1 MSLPSQPLGTQPDH
15 PSRDSARD
23 STRSWWKR
31 KVEPQKT
38 FAVIGLGR
46 FGLAVCKEL
55 VASQKSVIAI
65 DKDAHLVEMLLR
77 RDDDFKSAVT
87 LSVDSTVE
95 EELKEAG
102 ALDVDTFVVAL
113 GEPLEVSL
121 TTTYIAKHGTSS
133 AVKTV
138 CSRAS
143 SYLHER
149 MLKAVGADKVTFP
162 SREQGRQL
170 GEQLVRPSLLD
181 RLQLDSKNSIEEVQ
195 VPKKFVQRSLRD
207 INLRRDYGV
216 SVLAAGSQGDL
227 RVNPPASMILSPN
240 DVLVVM
246 GSQED
251 IKRMHQSSDT

>member
-1 MSLPSQPLGTQPDH
+1 MPSPSRSSGPRRDSS
-15 PSRDSARD
+15 SRDSAR
-23 STRSWWKR
+23 RWWKPR
-31 KVEPQKT
+31 SGSPQQT
-38 FAVIGLGR
+38 FAVVGLGR
-46 FGLAVCKEL
+46 FGQAVCKEL
-55 VASQKSVIAI
+55 IASRKSVIAI

-77 RDDDFKSAVT
+77 QDEDFKSAVT

-102 ALDVDTFVVAL
+102 ALAVDTFVVAM

-121 TTTYIAKHGTSS
+121 TSTYIAKHGSSS

-143 SYLHER
+143 SSLHER
-149 MLKAVGADKVTFP
+149 MLKAVGADRVTFP

-181 RLQLDSKNSIEEVQ
+181 RLQLDSSNSIEEVQ
-195 VPKKFVQRSLRD
+195 VPREFVQRSLRD
-207 INLRRDYGV
+207 INLRKDYGV
-216 SVLAAGSQGDL
+216 SVLAAGSEGNL

-251 IKRMHQSSDT
+251 IKRIHHSPDN

>member
-1 MSLPSQPLGTQPDH
+1 MSLPSQSSGTRRDA
-15 PSRDSARD
+15 PSRDN
-23 STRSWWKR
+23 TKPWWKS
-31 KVEPQKT
+31 KVGPQKT
-38 FAVIGLGR
+38 FAVVGLGR
-46 FGLAVCKEL
+46 FGRAVCKEL
-55 VASQKSVIAI
+55 IASRKSVIAI

-133 AVKTV
+133 AVKMV

-143 SYLHER
+143 SVLHER

-195 VPKKFVQRSLRD
+195 VPKEFVQRSLRD
-207 INLRRDYGV
+207 INLRKDYGV
-216 SVLAAGSQGDL
+216 SVLAAGSEGDL

-251 IKRMHQSSDT
+251 IKRIHHSSDN

>member
-1 MSLPSQPLGTQPDH
+1 MPAPSHPSGTRPDS
-15 PSRDSARD
+15 PSRDSAK
-23 STRSWWKR
+23 SWWRR
-31 KVEPQKT
+31 KTGQQRT

-46 FGLAVCKEL
+46 FGRAVCKEL
-55 VASQKSVIAI
+55 IAARKSVIAV
-65 DKDAHLVEMLLR
+65 DKDAHLVEILLR

-87 LSVDSTVE
+87 VSVDSTVE

-113 GEPLEVSL
+113 GEPLEASL

-133 AVKTV
+133 AVKMV

-143 SYLHER
+143 SILHER

-195 VPKKFVQRSLRD
+195 VPKEFVQRSLQD
-207 INLRRDYGV
+207 INLRKDYGV

-251 IKRMHQSSDT
+251 IKRIHHSSDN

>member
-1 MSLPSQPLGTQPDH
+1 MSLPSHPSGTRRSS
-15 PSRDSARD
+15 PSRDDGTSL
-23 STRSWWKR
+23 WWKR
-31 KVEPQKT
+31 KAGLQKT
-38 FAVIGLGR
+38 FAVVGLGR

-55 VASQKSVIAI
+55 IASRKSVIAI
-65 DKDAHLVEMLLR
+65 DKDTHLVEMLLR

-102 ALDVDTFVVAL
+102 ALNVDTFVVAL

-143 SYLHER
+143 SVLHER

-181 RLQLDSKNSIEEVQ
+181 RLQLDSRNSIEEVQ
-195 VPKKFVQRSLRD
+195 VPKAFVQRSLRD

-216 SVLAAGSQGDL
+216 SVLAAGSEGDL

-251 IKRMHQSSDT
+251 IKRIHHSSDN

>member
-1 MSLPSQPLGTQPDH
+1 MPLPSQSPDTRRDA
-15 PSRDSARD
+15 PGRDSARL
-23 STRSWWKR
+23 WWKPR
-31 KVEPQKT
+31 VGPQRT
-38 FAVIGLGR
+38 FAVVGLGR
-46 FGLAVCKEL
+46 FGRAVCQEL
-55 VASQKSVIAI
+55 IDSQKSVIAI

-77 RDDDFKSAVT
+77 RDDRFKSAVT
-87 LSVDSTVE
+87 VSVDSTVE

-113 GEPLEVSL
+113 GEPLEASL

-133 AVKTV
+133 GVKMV

-143 SYLHER
+143 SVLHER

-195 VPKKFVQRSLRD
+195 VPKEFIQRSLRD
-207 INLRRDYGV
+207 INLRKDYGV

-251 IKRMHQSSDT
+251 IKRIHHSSDN

>member
-1 MSLPSQPLGTQPDH
+1 MPFPSP
-15 PSRDSARD
+15 PSGILRDSPRRDSAKP
-23 STRSWWKR
+23 WWKH
-31 KVEPQKT
+31 KAGPQNT
-38 FAVIGLGR
+38 FAVVGLGR

-55 VASQKSVIAI
+55 IASRKSVIAI

-77 RDDDFKSAVT
+77 RNNDFKSAVT

-113 GEPLEVSL
+113 GQPLEVSL

-143 SYLHER
+143 SDLHER

-162 SREQGRQL
+162 SQEQGRQL

-181 RLQLDSKNSIEEVQ
+181 RLQLDSNNSIEEVQ
-195 VPKKFVQRSLRD
+195 VPKEFVQRSLRD
-207 INLRRDYGV
+207 INLRKDYGV

-251 IKRMHQSSDT
+251 IKRIHHSSDS

>member
-1 MSLPSQPLGTQPDH
+1 MSLSSS
-15 PSRDSARD
+15 PSRDS
-23 STRSWWKR
+23 TRPWWKTR
-31 KVEPQKT
+31 VGPQQT
-38 FAVIGLGR
+38 FAVVGLGR

-55 VASQKSVIAI
+55 IASEKSVIAI
-65 DKDAHLVEMLLR
+65 DKDTHLVEMLLR

-102 ALDVDTFVVAL
+102 ALDVDTLVVAL
-113 GEPLEVSL
+113 GEPLEASL

-133 AVKTV
+133 TVKTV

-143 SYLHER
+143 NVLHER
-149 MLKAVGADKVTFP
+149 MLKAVGADRVTFP

-195 VPKKFVQRSLRD
+195 VPKEFVQRSLRD
-207 INLRRDYGV
+207 INLRKDYGV

-251 IKRMHQSSDT
+251 IKRIHHASDH

>member
-1 MSLPSQPLGTQPDH
+1 MSLPSQSSGTRRDA
-15 PSRDSARD
+15 PSRDN
-23 STRSWWKR
+23 TKPWWKP
-31 KVEPQKT
+31 KVGPQKT
-38 FAVIGLGR
+38 FAVVGLGR
-46 FGLAVCKEL
+46 FGRAVCKEL
-55 VASQKSVIAI
+55 IASRKSVIAI

-77 RDDDFKSAVT
+77 RDDAFKSAVT

-133 AVKTV
+133 AVKMV

-143 SYLHER
+143 SVLHER

-195 VPKKFVQRSLRD
+195 VPKEFVQRSLRD
-207 INLRRDYGV
+207 INLRKDYGV
-216 SVLAAGSQGDL
+216 SVLAAGSEGDL

-251 IKRMHQSSDT
+251 IKRIHHSSDN

>member
-1 MSLPSQPLGTQPDH
+1 MPLPVPPSGTQRDS
-15 PSRDSARD
+15 PSRDNARP
-23 STRSWWKR
+23 WWKP
-31 KVEPQKT
+31 KVGPQQT
-38 FAVIGLGR
+38 FAVVGLGR

-55 VASQKSVIAI
+55 IASEKSVIAI

-133 AVKTV
+133 TVKTV
-138 CSRAS
+138 YSRAS
-143 SYLHER
+143 NVLHER

-195 VPKKFVQRSLRD
+195 VPKEFVQRSLRD
-207 INLRRDYGV
+207 INLRKDYGV

-251 IKRMHQSSDT
+251 IKRMHHSSGN